1 MGVYTPGRP
10 PRSFTCRDLLFR
22 VQPVSGFDD
31 RLRSQLYRRIYGNG
45 LFQRYA
51 TFVNPPIRIIVDHG
65 NITLTGVVNSR
76 VERQALES
84 IARGVLAFRVDNQ
97 VQVDSEI
104 EKEPQSQGA
113 S

>member
-1 MGVYTPGRP
+1 
-10 PRSFTCRDLLFR
+10 

-31 RLRSQLYRRIYGNG
+31 RLRYQLYRRIYGNG

-65 NITLTGVVNSR
+65 NITLNGVVNSR

-84 IARGVLAFRVDNQ
+84 IARGVLAFKVDNQ
-97 VQVDSEI
+97 VQVESDI
-104 EKEPQSQGA
+104 EKEPA
-113 S
+113 ARTPTE